1 MKKTCFVLVIFLS
14 SLIHCQVFSQE
25 IFRAHGLAMHGNPKY
40 SSDFPHF
47 DYVNPAA
54 PKGGKIV
61 EGAFGSYDNLNPF
74 ILKGRSAAGLGNL
87 FETLM
92 TNSYDEAFTEYCL
105 LAENVEW
112 PEDRSWVTFTLRA
125 EAKWHDGQPVTVE
138 DVIWS
143 LETIK
148 AKGHPFYR
156 SYYANLANAEK
167 VDDRKVKFTF
177 SGPPNPELPLI
188 TGQMPILPKHY
199 WQERDFE
206 STTLEPPVGSGPYKI
221 KSLDAGRS
229 ITYQRDPNYWGNEL
243 PVNVGRHNF
252 DIIHYDY
259 YRDRNIEREAFKAGS
274 IDFLFERTAKEWAT
288 GYNIPAVEQGVI
300 VKEKIE
306 HDNPQGMQAF
316 VFNTR
321 REMFKNRKVR
331 QALGYAFDFEWTNE
345 NLFYSSYTR
354 SLSYFSNS
362 ELASS
367 GLPSQEELR
376 VLDQYRGQVP
386 DQVFSQVFSSPQTD
400 GSGNIRGNIRTALH
414 LLKETKWEVQG
425 GKLTNTITGEVMN
438 FEVLLVSPEFERI
451 VLPFTKN
458 LEKLGIQANVNTVDT
473 SQYQNRT
480 DSYDFDM
487 TVANWGQSL
496 SPGNEQR
503 DFWSSKATDVN
514 GTRNLAGIKDPV
526 IDELIDLIISA
537 PDRQSLIIRTQA
549 LDRVLLHSHYVIPH
563 WHITAYR
570 ILYWDKFRM
579 PEVRPQYSLGMDTWW
594 IDPELAAGLD
604 ERKRN
609 LK

>member
-1 MKKTCFVLVIFLS
+1 M
-14 SLIHCQVFSQE
+14 
-25 IFRAHGLAMHGNPKY
+25 
-40 SSDFPHF
+40 
-47 DYVNPAA
+47 
-54 PKGGKIV
+54 
-61 EGAFGSYDNLNPF
+61 
-74 ILKGRSAAGLGNL
+74 
-87 FETLM
+87 
-92 TNSYDEAFTEYCL
+92 
-105 LAENVEW
+105 
-112 PEDRSWVTFTLRA
+112 
-125 EAKWHDGQPVTVE
+125 
-138 DVIWS
+138 
-143 LETIK
+143 
-148 AKGHPFYR
+148 
-156 SYYANLANAEK
+156 
-167 VDDRKVKFTF
+167 
-177 SGPPNPELPLI
+177 
-188 TGQMPILPKHY
+188 
-199 WQERDFE
+199 
-206 STTLEPPVGSGPYKI
+206 
-221 KSLDAGRS
+221 DAGRS

-288 GYNIPAVEQGVI
+288 GYNIPAVEQDVI

-321 REMFKNRKVR
+321 REIFKDRKVR
-331 QALGYAFDFEWTNE
+331 QALGYAFDFEWTNK

-354 SLSYFSNS
+354 TLSYFSNS

-386 DQVFSQVFSSPQTD
+386 DQVFSQVFSAPQTD
-400 GSGNIRGNIRTALH
+400 GSGNIRGNIRTALR
-414 LLKETKWEVQG
+414 LLREANWEVQG
-425 GKLTNTITGEVMN
+425 EKLTNTATGEVMS

-487 TVANWGQSL
+487 MVANWGQSL

-503 DFWSSKATDVN
+503 DFWSSKAADVN

-526 IDELIDLIISA
+526 IDKLIDLIISA

-594 IDPELAAGLD
+594 IDPELAVGLN